1 MGGHDWAG
9 NKEQILKYVNQVK
22 RGSPGK
28 DLELDEDWVW
38 DDVDDKEL
46 DVTKVREAKKE
57 EISYMK
63 PRGTWSDVD
72 ENQCRRMTEEPLVNV
87 KWVDTDQKTERE
99 PLIGSSLVA
108 RDVRDKGD
116 KDRQVLFAATLPLEA
131 KRQLNL
137 SAGGGGSSSSSTS
150 KRLTRTN
157 RATRMCALSWR
168 ARRSR
173 ERVSAANPT
182 TGFKAS
188 AQQLRHGGACVR
200 AASRTR
206 DLRGGAENLWLSSMS
221 FEIWCAWCTRRL
233 HDVRL

>member
-1 MGGHDWAG
+1 MGWGQGADFEVCKPG
-9 NKEQILKYVNQVK
+9 EK
-22 RGSPGK
+22 GGPGK

-63 PRGTWSDVD
+63 PPGTWSDVD

-99 PLIGSSLVA
+99 PLIWSSLVA

-137 SAGGGGSSSSSTS
+137 LRAEAEAAHHRRQEGS
-150 KRLTRTN
+150 L
-157 RATRMCALSWR
+157 
-168 ARRSR
+168 
-173 ERVSAANPT
+173 EPT
-182 TGFKAS
+182 
-188 AQQLRHGGACVR
+188 VR
-200 AASRTR
+200 P
-206 DLRGGAENLWLSSMS
+206 G
-221 FEIWCAWCTRRL
+221 
-233 HDVRL
+233 